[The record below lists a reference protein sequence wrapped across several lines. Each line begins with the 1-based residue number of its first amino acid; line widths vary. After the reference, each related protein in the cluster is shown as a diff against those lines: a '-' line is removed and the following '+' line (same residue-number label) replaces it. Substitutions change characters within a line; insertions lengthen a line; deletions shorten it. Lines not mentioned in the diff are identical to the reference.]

1 MKKGL
6 VVLGVVLVVVFGI
19 AGMFMSTYNKLV
31 SADES
36 IKALWAQVENV
47 LQRRND
53 LIPNLV
59 TTVKGYAK
67 HEKELFENIANARA
81 ALAGARTVNDKIKAS
96 SQMDGFVGRLLA
108 IAENYPQLQAS
119 ANFRA
124 LMDELSG
131 TENRIAVERMR
142 FNEGVQQYNVMVRM
156 FPGNIMAGM
165 YGFKEKT
172 AYLKAD
178 EKAKEVPKVEF

>member
-1 MKKGL
+1 
-6 VVLGVVLVVVFGI
+6 
-19 AGMFMSTYNKLV
+19 
-31 SADES
+31 
-36 IKALWAQVENV
+36 
-47 LQRRND
+47 
-53 LIPNLV
+53 
-59 TTVKGYAK
+59 
-67 HEKELFENIANARA
+67 
-81 ALAGARTVNDKIKAS
+81 
-96 SQMDGFVGRLLA
+96 MDGFVGRLLA